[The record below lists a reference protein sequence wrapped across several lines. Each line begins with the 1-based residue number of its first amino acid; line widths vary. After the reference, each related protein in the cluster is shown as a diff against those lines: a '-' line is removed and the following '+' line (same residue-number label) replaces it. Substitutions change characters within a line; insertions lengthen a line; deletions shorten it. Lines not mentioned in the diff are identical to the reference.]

1 MTKPCLLRSRAG
13 RNHIADLDVTVGHN
27 DAVNQQLDQLT
38 FLRKR
43 CRGQTVLHTSAEI
56 LDPPGQPREFLPAI
70 DLRLQLPLLLS
81 EPLTAAL
88 QVLPAAAI
96 LVERDPES
104 LQNMTERRDSAYS
117 APLSLSSWL

>member
-1 MTKPCLLRSRAG
+1 M
-13 RNHIADLDVTVGHN
+13 
-27 DAVNQQLDQLT
+27 
-38 FLRKR
+38 
-43 CRGQTVLHTSAEI
+43 LHTSAEI
-56 LDPPGQPREFLPAI
+56 LDAPGQPREFLPAI

-104 LQNMTERRDSAYS
+104 LQNMPERRESAYS
-117 APLSLSSWL
+117 APALSVSTLCLPGSGLPLLQA